1 MPNPNVENYSEDSY
15 KQKFLQTRMKIRGL
29 YMALCLT
36 LVLLFINVAAYQTI
50 LGDNSKRTKLFAPSD
65 KARKRR
71 QSADVPDISSSPT
84 VFESNRLPMTGNST
98 IGYTLN
104 TRLMASVGNG
114 HLATTV
120 YSDTIFVNGLYSG
133 DGFKG
138 RSHRAAIPS
147 PNNIRA
153 TLPSEGGAVRRFA
166 LDVEK
171 GVFFETVRT
180 DQVTLEQRTYAHQY
194 YTRLLVTEVHVTRAQ
209 SVMDASDIIID
220 LTSSPASD
228 GQDFVWDPVSSPSSD
243 SRPRSEVHMY
253 WTPVPSTITL
263 PSSES
268 QISASFITSI
278 DTDQSTAREAFEIGR
293 QFARGDLYPT
303 HLEAWRKVWDAGRIE
318 VEGNLDLQKT
328 INGALYY
335 ILSSLPAQNHYGT
348 ANQFYGL
355 SPGGLANG
363 KLLQDYQGHSFWDT
377 ETWMYP
383 PILLLH
389 PALAKDILSY
399 RIHVRGPAYDRAR
412 ENGHQG
418 LRFPWE
424 SAFTGVEVTP
434 GDICMECRENQQ
446 HITGDIAFAARQY
459 VSATRDLGWLK
470 DENGW
475 ELIME
480 TARFWKSRPTF
491 NQTRGLYD
499 INGVM
504 PPDEFHHTIN
514 NSIYTNVVAKLSM
527 EFANYTACLLGETEE
542 TAEEV
547 ESWVT
552 DVGNK
557 LYLPEITDENYHP
570 EFEGYPKG
578 ELIKQA
584 DVILLGYPLMWQ
596 MSDQVRR
603 SDLNIYE
610 KVTDRTGP
618 AMTWSMFCVGWLEL
632 QEYSKARQMFQD
644 SYSIYVKEPFKVW
657 TEAHQGLGAVNFI
670 TGMGGFLQAVLFGY
684 GGFRLHV
691 DRLDLNPVLPPDTDR
706 MKIHGLDYLGSS
718 LDVTVSSD
726 VVTVNVT
733 SLGGDYPLE
742 IRAGDTSYSLQEG
755 LPVQLPR
762 GPASIATTRQDSN
775 RCTPPVAGDG
785 TAGLQGTTW
794 PWVILLSLL
803 VLSTVIY
810 LILMLKRYCATRLS
824 WGKTRRG
831 EGAVPLMQMTD
842 IQEQVS

>member
-1 MPNPNVENYSEDSY
+1 MPNLYVESYSEESY
-15 KQKFLQTRMKIRGL
+15 KQQFLQTRMRTRRL
-29 YMALCLT
+29 YLALCLT

-50 LGDNSKRTKLFAPSD
+50 LGNNSKRTKLFGTNDQTRNKS
-65 KARKRR
+65 RRRR
-71 QSADVPDISSSPT
+71 QDADVPDISNSPT
-84 VFESNRLPMTGNST
+84 IFESDRLPVTGNST

-104 TRLMASVGNG
+104 TRLMASIGNG

-138 RSHRAAIPS
+138 RSHRATIPS
-147 PNNIRA
+147 QNNIRA
-153 TLPSEGGAVRRFA
+153 MLPSEVDAVRRFA

-171 GVFFETVRT
+171 GVFFETVTT
-180 DQVTLEQRTYAHQY
+180 DQVTVEQRTYAHQF
-194 YTRLLVTEVHVTRAQ
+194 YTRLLVTEIHVTRGQ
-209 SVMDASDIIID
+209 GTGDIVIG
-220 LTSSPASD
+220 LTTNPGSD
-228 GQDFVWDPVSSPSSD
+228 GQDFLWDSISSPSVA
-243 SRPRSEVHMY
+243 SRYRHGTINVTETATSPRSEVHMY

-263 PSSES
+263 ASSES
-268 QISASFITSI
+268 QKSVSYITSI
-278 DTDQSTAREAFEIGR
+278 DTDQATARESFEIGR
-293 QFARGDLYPT
+293 QFARSDLYPT

-318 VEGNLDLQKT
+318 VEGNLNLQKI

-335 ILSSLPAQNHYGT
+335 ILSSLPAHDHYGT

-383 PILLLH
+383 PILMLH
-389 PALAKDILSY
+389 PTLAKDILSY
-399 RIHVRGPAYDRAR
+399 RIHVRGPAYDRAQ
-412 ENGHQG
+412 ENGYQG

-434 GDICMECRENQQ
+434 GDICWECRENQQ

-459 VSATRDLGWLK
+459 VSATRDLRWLQ

-475 ELIME
+475 ELIRE

-491 NQTRGLYD
+491 NRKRGLYD

-504 PPDEFHHTIN
+504 PPDEFHHTVN

-527 EFANYTACLLGETEE
+527 DFANYTACLVGEAEE
-542 TAEEV
+542 TAGEV

-552 DVGNK
+552 DVGDR
-557 LYLPEITDENYHP
+557 LYLPEITDEKYHP

-584 DVILLGYPLMWQ
+584 DVILLGYPLMWK
-596 MSDQVRR
+596 MSDEVRKN
-603 SDLNIYE
+603 DLNVYE
-610 KVTDRTGP
+610 EVTDRTGP
-618 AMTWSMFCVGWLEL
+618 AMTWSMFCIGWLEL
-632 QEYSKARQMFQD
+632 QEYTKASQMFQD
-644 SYSIYVKEPFKVW
+644 SYSIYVKEPFKIW

-691 DRLDLNPVLPPDTDR
+691 DHLDFNPVLPPDTDS

-718 LDVTVSSD
+718 LDFTISRDQVTI
-726 VVTVNVT
+726 NVT

-742 IRAGDTSYSLQEG
+742 IKAGDASYTLQEG
-755 LPVQLPR
+755 VPVQLPR
-762 GPASIATTRQDSN
+762 GPATIATTRQDSN
-775 RCTPPVAGDG
+775 RCTPPVVGDG
-785 TAGLQGTTW
+785 TAGRLKATLW
-794 PWVILLSLL
+794 IFLLSVLL
-803 VLSTVIY
+803 I
-810 LILMLKRYCATRLS
+810 A
-824 WGKTRRG
+824 
-831 EGAVPLMQMTD
+831 MQ
-842 IQEQVS
+842 